1 MCHTPKPEPVTPQ
14 SLLGLWRGI
23 QVRSRVLTIIH
34 IIRSLMAC
42 TKRHISL
49 FCVCTQSIRSTPDF
63 SRANG
68 YSTSRRHP
76 SRCGTTGAGGS
87 QRALDLA
94 QICSTPV
101 AIGLGTLGKCCA
113 GSFTGD
119 TVCGACMRA
128 YVCKRQVTA
137 PNDATKSWKATVSTL
152 QDPATGRQEVWL
164 VLQSGPDSGKTVKA
178 LYEIGPNGPETQHL
192 LLACGE
198 PDVASKALAP
208 KDFDTPMVRG
218 TTPCTLNCPS
228 IPPCFVTHHYCMEG
242 DSGVCPCAG
251 WCKVRRV
258 FVVPMLGGR
267 SVVLFPSAYHTASGR
282 VVGTGSGGSSP
293 CNCAGPAL
301 FARTSEILHA
311 TTHRMTSVKKC
322 HLSCIVT
329 EVVTLT
335 QLHKH

>member
-119 TVCGACMRA
+119 TVCARACVNDRSQRLTMLPIAGRPLCPH
-128 YVCKRQVTA
+128 CKTPPRDDRRCGSCYRVAQ
-137 PNDATKSWKATVSTL
+137 
-152 QDPATGRQEVWL
+152 
-164 VLQSGPDSGKTVKA
+164 
-178 LYEIGPNGPETQHL
+178 TQ
-192 LLACGE
+192 
-198 PDVASKALAP
+198 
-208 KDFDTPMVRG
+208 
-218 TTPCTLNCPS
+218 
-228 IPPCFVTHHYCMEG
+228 
-242 DSGVCPCAG
+242 
-251 WCKVRRV
+251 
-258 FVVPMLGGR
+258 
-267 SVVLFPSAYHTASGR
+267 
-282 VVGTGSGGSSP
+282 
-293 CNCAGPAL
+293 
-301 FARTSEILHA
+301 ARL
-311 TTHRMTSVKKC
+311 
-322 HLSCIVT
+322 
-329 EVVTLT
+329 
-335 QLHKH
+335 